1 MKINYVVREYREG
14 NEVQI
19 NELFNKVFQEKR
31 TLREWEWKFKQNP
44 YRDLHLITVAEDA
57 GKIVGHYASIPV
69 FMQCGSERFLFA
81 YPVDTFVHPDY
92 RNLKIISDLYST
104 HKEIGAKR
112 GYIGAFGFPNEQAY
126 MVGKRLLGYYDLL
139 KLSNLYCR
147 LNWRQPVKRRLKGI
161 PVSLEKAIQ
170 KASSKYYSVYFSQR
184 PYKLE
189 IIDEYIFDERINRLW
204 ERVHQHFS
212 ILCIRDLPYL
222 TWRYMSNPLKAYN
235 ILAVGDEEINGY
247 LVYRIREN
255 NGAYEGVIV
264 DCLWDDEAV
273 LKALLTDSLQR
284 FAREGVDYAI
294 LRAQKATA
302 FYNVAT
308 QLGFRERG
316 GIEDIPVVYHLITHN
331 EILEKAVKDPA
342 LWYFTYGDSDGI

>member
-14 NEVQI
+14 DEVQI
-19 NELFNKVFQEKR
+19 NDLFNQVFQQKR
-31 TLREWEWKFKQNP
+31 TLMEWEWKFKENP
-44 YRDLHLITVAEDA
+44 HSDLHLITVAEDA
-57 GKIVGHYASIPV
+57 DKIVGHYASIPV
-69 FMQCGSERFLFA
+69 FMQCGRERFLFA
-81 YPVDTFVHPDY
+81 YHVDTFVHPDY
-92 RNLKIISDLYST
+92 RNLKIISDLYSV

-170 KASSKYYSVYFSQR
+170 KASSKYYSVYFSKRSSKFQV
-184 PYKLE
+184 
-189 IIDEYIFDERINRLW
+189 IHDYIFDERVNRLW
-204 ERVHQHFS
+204 ERAQQHFS
-212 ILCIRDLPYL
+212 TLCIRDLPYL

-247 LVYRIREN
+247 LVYRIRED
-255 NGAYEGVIV
+255 NGTYEGVIV
-264 DCLWDDEAV
+264 DCLWDDEAA
-273 LKALLTDSLQR
+273 LKALLTAGLYR
-284 FAREGVDYAI
+284 FSKGGVDYAV
-294 LRAQKATA
+294 LRTQKSTA
-302 FYNVAT
+302 LYMVAT
-308 QLGFRERG
+308 QIGFQERG
-316 GIEDIPVVYHLITHN
+316 GIEDIPVVYHLIKQHDA
-331 EILEKAVKDPA
+331 LEKAVKAPS